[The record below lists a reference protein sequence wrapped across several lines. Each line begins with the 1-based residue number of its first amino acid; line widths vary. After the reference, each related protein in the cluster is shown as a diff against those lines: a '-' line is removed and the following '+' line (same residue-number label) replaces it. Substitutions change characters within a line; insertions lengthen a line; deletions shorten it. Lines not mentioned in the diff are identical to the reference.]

1 MSVSDIFVRLIADAL
16 VVPIV
21 LVGAIA
27 MLRLPASTRVMYI
40 ARGVFTGLL
49 ALLFASIASL
59 LFQDG
64 QRPFEQLGVSAGA
77 AYLNN
82 PGFPSDHALLVFVI
96 TFVVWASTRNKRLA
110 VALLV
115 MSCAVAFGR
124 VVALVHTPA
133 DVLGG
138 LACALLAAV
147 LVYGKSFYSLKTK
160 K

>member
-1 MSVSDIFVRLIADAL
+1 MSVSDIFVRFIADAL
-16 VVPIV
+16 VVPVALI
-21 LVGAIA
+21 GAIV
-27 MLRLPASTRVMYI
+27 MLRLPATSRVTYI
-40 ARGVFTGLL
+40 ARGIFGGLV

-82 PGFPSDHALLVFVI
+82 PGFPSDHALLVFMI
-96 TFVVWASTRNKRLA
+96 TFVVWASTRNIRLA
-110 VALLV
+110 VILFA

-133 DVLGG
+133 DVFGG
-138 LACALLAAV
+138 LACAFLAAV
-147 LVYGKSFYSLKTK
+147 LVYGKAFYSLKTK